1 MKFLGL
7 RIDDHDSNITY
18 TDGKTVKYCA
28 TERLF
33 GIKHHGYDNIWQ
45 WSDVLDSWG
54 VKLSDIDD
62 VNMAKDCSMDTTKL
76 KRLLN
81 DSTI

>member
-54 VKLSDIDD
+54 VKLSDIDAIA
-62 VNMAKDCSMDTTKL
+62 MILSL
-76 KRLLN
+76 
-81 DSTI
+81 IHI